1 MNQDPAIL
9 EMFDII
15 QSERGKA
22 DKEEADKRKRESQQK
37 RGSSGGI
44 KRPHRRR

>member
-1 MNQDPAIL
+1 MNQDPMIL

-15 QSERGKA
+15 QSEKGKA
-22 DKEEADKRKRESQQK
+22 EKDESEKRKRDSQAK

-44 KRPHRRR
+44 KRPHRRK

>member
-1 MNQDPAIL
+1 MQQDPMIL

-15 QSERGKA
+15 QSEKGKA
-22 DKEEADKRKRESQQK
+22 DKEEADKRKKESEKK
-37 RGSSGGI
+37 RASGGI

>member
-1 MNQDPAIL
+1 MIL

-15 QSERGKA
+15 QSEKGKA
-22 DKEEADKRKRESQQK
+22 EKEEMDKRKRESEQK
-37 RGSSGGI
+37 RSRGGI